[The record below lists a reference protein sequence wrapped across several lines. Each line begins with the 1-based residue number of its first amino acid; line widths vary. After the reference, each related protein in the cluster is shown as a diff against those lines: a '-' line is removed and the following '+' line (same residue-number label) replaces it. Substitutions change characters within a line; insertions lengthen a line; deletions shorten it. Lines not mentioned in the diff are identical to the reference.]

1 MRNSVRNKLVLLAS
15 IVILLPLIAVG
26 VMNYAV
32 AKSELD
38 QVGRLGLQNGAYAIV
53 DLIDVLQQEVTN
65 GKLTLE
71 EAQDIAKTKIVGEK
85 QPDGRRTID
94 NLAKYGENFYFYALN
109 EHGIIQ
115 AHPNLDGQNVSGFQT
130 DDGRYFMLEVIDIA
144 LEGGG
149 FITYDWPTPDNAE
162 VNAPKITYGIKDP
175 HWDWIIAAGTYEM
188 DFNVGAKK
196 LLKTTLFT
204 IIAALAIGVALFM
217 FFSGRMTA
225 YIRKIMVMTSNIAK
239 GKLTGPEIPITAT
252 DELGILATNVNEMKS
267 SLSEMVDST
276 KTSSDNMR
284 SSSETLSAIT
294 EETTA
299 SADEVHYAISEIS
312 KGAVTQSEEADE
324 ALGQVESLSHLI
336 QEALASY
343 EAILTEMTTMT
354 TLQLDGVK
362 KVENLENSS
371 TEFSQVIH
379 TLRSDVTQLA
389 TRMNEIQTI
398 IETITSISEQTNLL
412 ALNASIE
419 AARAGEHG
427 AGFAVVAEEV
437 RKLSNET
444 STATTTVRDL
454 LASIKSDV
462 DSAEQQMAR
471 TFTIST
477 EQVETIDETRTSFHS
492 LSQSIQNTSTFI
504 QSMSKEMGEMD
515 ENRQNVVR
523 SIAEIAAVATESAAA
538 TEEINASI
546 DEQKIAVE
554 SIMTASLQLHTEA
567 EQMHEL
573 VNRFT

>member
-15 IVILLPLIAVG
+15 IVILIPLIAVG
-26 VMNYAV
+26 VMNYVV

-53 DLIDVLQQEVTN
+53 DLIDVLQQEVTS
-65 GKLTLE
+65 GHITLE
-71 EAQDIAKTKIVGEK
+71 EAQDIAKTKIVGKK
-85 QPDGRRTID
+85 QADGTRTID
-94 NLAKYGENFYFYALN
+94 NPAKYGENFYFYALT
-109 EHGIIQ
+109 EDGTVQ
-115 AHPNLDGQNVSGFQT
+115 AHPSLDGQDVSEFQT
-130 DDGRYFMLEVIDIA
+130 DDGRYFMSEVVDVA

-149 FITYDWPTPDNAE
+149 FVRYDWPTPTNADA
-162 VNAPKITYGIKDP
+162 NAPKITYGLKEP
-175 HWDWIIAAGTYEM
+175 HWGWIIAAGTYEM
-188 DFNVGAKK
+188 DFNAGANK
-196 LLKTTLFT
+196 LLSTTLIT
-204 IIAALAIGVALFM
+204 IVAALASGVALFM
-217 FFSGRMTA
+217 FFSGRMTS
-225 YIRKIMVMTSNIAK
+225 YIRKIMDMTSNIAK
-239 GKLTGPEIPITAT
+239 GKLTGPDIPIAAK
-252 DELGILATNVNEMKS
+252 DELGILATNVNEMKT
-267 SLSEMVDST
+267 SLSEMVEST
-276 KTSSDNMR
+276 KISSTNMR

-312 KGAVTQSEEADE
+312 KGAITQSEEADDT
-324 ALGQVESLSHLI
+324 LGRVESLSQLI

-343 EAILTEMTTMT
+343 ETILTEMNTMT
-354 TLQLDGVK
+354 TLQVDGVE

-371 TEFSQVIH
+371 TEFSQVMH
-379 TLRSDVTQLA
+379 TLQSDVTQLA

-437 RKLSNET
+437 RKLSHET
-444 STATTTVRDL
+444 STATTNVREL
-454 LASIKSDV
+454 LASIKNDV
-462 DSAEQQMAR
+462 ESAEQQMAR

-477 EQVETIDETRTSFHS
+477 EQVKTIDETRSSFHY
-492 LSQSIQNTSTFI
+492 LSQSIENTSSSI
-504 QSMSKEMGEMD
+504 QSMSKEMSEMN
-515 ENRQNVVR
+515 ENRESVVR

-546 DEQKIAVE
+546 DEQKIAIE